1 MMETCVYRSELLPN
15 QLSRLNAMLEE
26 LRGRNPFWTARL
38 STAGLGR
45 GEVTSLAQWQTLPLL
60 TKSDL
65 VADQTAHPR
74 YGSNLTYPVTQY
86 TRLHQTSGTT
96 GRPMYWLDTQA
107 SWNWFMECWTQIYRH
122 IGLRPEDI
130 VAFPFSFGPFIGFWA
145 AFEGAV
151 RQGNLCL
158 AMGGLSSETRL
169 RQIVEHEC
177 TVVCCTPT
185 YALRLA
191 EVANTEGVDLAGSAV
206 RALIVAGEPGG
217 AVPGIRSR
225 IEAEWGARVFD
236 HWGMTDLGSL
246 GIEPEN
252 SPGSLLVL
260 ETESIAEIIDPATGA
275 PAIAGEIG
283 ELVMTNLG
291 RWGQPVLRYRTGDL
305 VRATLDTSGGGAGQL
320 LLKGGVLSRS
330 DDMLV
335 IRGNNVFPSSVEAVL
350 REFPEVI
357 EFRLAVVT
365 RQGMLQLQ
373 IEFEATPAISRDGQA
388 LEQLVDRMERKITDR
403 LAFTPELI
411 PVPVD
416 SLPRSELKR
425 RRVLR

>member
-1 MMETCVYRSELLPN
+1 MYRSELLPT
-15 QLSRLNAMLEE
+15 QLQRLNLMLDE
-26 LRGRNPFWTARL
+26 LRGRNPFWSTRL
-38 STAGLGR
+38 ATAGLGK
-45 GEVTSLAQWQTLPLL
+45 GAVESLAQWQTLPLL
-60 TKSDL
+60 TKADL
-65 VADQTAHPR
+65 VADQTDQPR
-74 YGSNLTYPVTQY
+74 YGSNLTYPVTRY

-107 SWNWFMECWTQIYRH
+107 SWNWFMECWSQIYRH
-122 IGLRPEDI
+122 IGLRSDDSI
-130 VAFPFSFGPFIGFWA
+130 AFPFSFGPFIGFWA

-191 EVANTEGVDLAGSAV
+191 EVAKTEGIDLRGSTV

-246 GIEPEN
+246 GIESE
-252 SPGSLLVL
+252 SHPGSLLIL
-260 ETESIAEIIDPATGA
+260 ETESIAEIIDPASGQPATPGA
-275 PAIAGEIG
+275 IG

-305 VRATLDTSGGGAGQL
+305 VKATLDPTPDGKGVL
-320 LLKGGVLSRS
+320 RLEGGVLGRS

-357 EFRLAVVT
+357 EFRLAVVK
-365 RQGMLQLQ
+365 RQEMLQLQ
-373 IEFEATPAISRDGQA
+373 IEFETTPTLSGSGEA
-388 LEQLVDRMERKITDR
+388 LDRLLDRLARKITDR

-411 PVPVD
+411 PVPLD
-416 SLPRSELKR
+416 SLPRSEFKR

>member
-1 MMETCVYRSELLPN
+1 MYRSELLPT
-15 QLSRLNAMLEE
+15 QLQRLNLMLDE
-26 LRGRNPFWTARL
+26 LRGRNPFWSARL
-38 STAGLGR
+38 AAAGLGK
-45 GEVTSLAQWQTLPLL
+45 GAVESLAQWQTLPLL

-65 VADQTAHPR
+65 VADQTDQPR
-74 YGSNLTYPVTQY
+74 YGSNLTYSVTRY
-86 TRLHQTSGTT
+86 SRLHQTSGTT
-96 GRPMYWLDTQA
+96 GRPMYWLDTRE
-107 SWNWFMECWTQIYRH
+107 SWNWFMECWSQIYRH
-122 IGLRPEDI
+122 IGLRSEDSI
-130 VAFPFSFGPFIGFWA
+130 AFPFSFGPFIGFWA

-191 EVANTEGVDLAGSAV
+191 EVAKTEGIDLRGSTV

-246 GIEPEN
+246 GIESE
-252 SPGSLLVL
+252 SHPGSLLIL
-260 ETESIAEIIDPATGA
+260 ETESIAEIIDPASGQPATPGA
-275 PAIAGEIG
+275 IG

-305 VRATLDTSGGGAGQL
+305 VKATLDPTPDGKGVL
-320 LLKGGVLSRS
+320 RLEGGVLGRS

-350 REFPEVI
+350 REFPEVT
-357 EFRLAVVT
+357 EFRLAVVK
-365 RQGMLQLQ
+365 RQEMLQLQ
-373 IEFEATPAISRDGQA
+373 IEFETTPPLSGSGEA
-388 LEQLVDRMERKITDR
+388 LDRLLDRLARKITDR

-411 PVPVD
+411 PVPLD
-416 SLPRSELKR
+416 SLPRSEFKR

>member
-1 MMETCVYRSELLPN
+1 MFRSELLPN
-15 QLSRLNAMLEE
+15 QLPRLNQMLDE
-26 LRGRNPFWTARL
+26 LRGRNTFWSARL
-38 STAGLGR
+38 ASVGLGQ
-45 GEVTSLAQWQTLPLL
+45 GEVESLAHWQTLPLL
-60 TKSDL
+60 TKADL

-74 YGSNLTYPVTQY
+74 YGSNLTYPVTRY

-96 GRPMYWLDTQA
+96 GRPMYWLDTKE
-107 SWNWFMECWTQIYRH
+107 SWNWFMECWTQIYKH
-122 IGLRPEDI
+122 IGLRSDDT

-191 EVANTEGVDLAGSAV
+191 EVAKTEGLDLPSSAV

-246 GIEPEN
+246 GIEAEN
-252 SPGSLLVL
+252 SRGSLIVL
-260 ETESIAEIIDPATGA
+260 ETESIAEIIDPATGT
-275 PAIAGEIG
+275 PATPGEIG

-305 VRATLDTSGGGAGQL
+305 VKATLDASTDGTGL
-320 LLKGGVLSRS
+320 LRLEGGVLGRS

-350 REFPEVI
+350 REFPEI
-357 EFRLAVVT
+357 AEFRLAVVT
-365 RQGMLQLQ
+365 RQEMLQLQ
-373 IEFEATPAISRDGQA
+373 IEFETAPALSGNREALDSLMSR
-388 LEQLVDRMERKITDR
+388 MSRKMTDR
-403 LAFTPELI
+403 LAFTPDLI
-411 PVPVD
+411 PVPSD
-416 SLPRSELKR
+416 SLPRSEFKR
-425 RRVLR
+425 WRVLR